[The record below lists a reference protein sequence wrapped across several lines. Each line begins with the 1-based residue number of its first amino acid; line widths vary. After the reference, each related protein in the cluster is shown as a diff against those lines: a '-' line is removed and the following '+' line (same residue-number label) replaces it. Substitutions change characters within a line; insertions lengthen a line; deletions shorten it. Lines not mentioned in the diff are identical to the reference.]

1 MFAFRL
7 KLAEERKV
15 ARSGSVES
23 RARMRR
29 KSSQKSRELDLVW
42 VVAAIASLAVTLL
55 ILGLRGQGSLEWLEL
70 LSYDWMMRLRP
81 DEKPD
86 RRILVVGITEQDL
99 HNRGGLLQFPDG
111 VYADLL
117 AKIRQ
122 SQPRAIGLDIYR
134 DTPIEPGH
142 AEFVRELKQ
151 NDRIFGITK
160 LGDATQPTIPPPKT
174 LPPDRIGFNEVVI
187 DRDGI
192 IRRALLFQPGDTGIS
207 IPSLSLQLAW
217 RYLLDEK
224 VEIKSSPQ
232 NPNEMQLGKTVFT
245 RLLPNDGGYIN
256 SDANSYMVLLN
267 YRGGVKTIP
276 TVSLG
281 AIMAGQVPPEQI
293 RGRIVLIGNIA
304 ESGKDFFNTPLSAG
318 QVEGRMPGVIVH
330 AQMVSLY
337 LDAAYGKRPLFW
349 FWPEI
354 AEGFWVLG
362 WSVWGGILAVRSRS
376 PLFLGTVVP
385 ISLAGLVGFCFLI
398 FLQNGWI
405 PLLPPILGFT
415 LTLGSGI
422 AYSAQQAQRQ
432 QQMVM
437 RLLGQ
442 STSPEIADTLWQRRD
457 ELLKNGRLP
466 GQQLTATLLF
476 TDIKGFSSI
485 SERYSPEQVL
495 NWLNEY
501 LDAMAQLVQ
510 KHQGIINKFTG
521 DGIMAVFGVPIP
533 HELAHEIQRDATNAV
548 DCAIAMEETLS
559 TLNQQWQREGL
570 PEVQMRV
577 GIFTGPVVVGSL
589 GSPIRLEYGVIGD
602 GVNIAS
608 RLESLDK
615 DRQPCGC
622 RILIAQQTKD
632 CLPEGYEIESWGS
645 TSLKGKAIQ
654 VEVFRVVGRT
664 S

>member
-1 MFAFRL
+1 MT
-7 KLAEERKV
+7 
-15 ARSGSVES
+15 
-23 RARMRR
+23 R
-29 KSSQKSRELDLVW
+29 KSSQKRRELDLVG
-42 VVAAIASLAVTLL
+42 VVAAIASLVVTLL

-81 DEKPD
+81 DETPD
-86 RRILVVGITEQDL
+86 RRILVIGITEQDV
-99 HNRGGLLQFPDG
+99 HDRGGLLQQSDG
-111 VYADLL
+111 LYAELL
-117 AKIRQ
+117 EKLRQ
-122 SQPRAIGLDIYR
+122 SHPRAIGLDIYR

-142 AEFVRELKQ
+142 AAFVEALQK
-151 NDRIFGITK
+151 NDRVIGITR
-160 LGDATQPTIPPPKT
+160 LGDAIQPTIPPPKT
-174 LPPDRIGFNEVVI
+174 LPPDRIGFNELVV

-192 IRRALLFQPGDTGIS
+192 IRRALLFQEGDVKGTS
-207 IPSLSLQLAW
+207 FASLSLELAW
-217 RYLLDEK
+217 RYLQDENI
-224 VEIKSSPQ
+224 EIKASPK
-232 NPNEMQLGKTVFT
+232 NPNDMQWGKTTIT
-245 RLLPNDGGYIN
+245 RLLSNDGGYIN
-256 SDANSYMVLLN
+256 SDANSYAVMLN
-267 YRGGVKTIP
+267 YRGGIKTIP

-281 AIMAGQVPPEQI
+281 AMMADQVPPEQI
-293 RGRIVLIGNIA
+293 RDRIVLIGNVA
-304 ESGKDFFNTPLSAG
+304 ESGRDFFNTPLSAKRS
-318 QVEGRMPGVIVH
+318 EGLMAGVIVH

-349 FWPEI
+349 FWPEM

-385 ISLAGLVGFCFLI
+385 ISLAGLVGFCFFI
-398 FLQNGWI
+398 FLQSGWI
-405 PLLPPILGFT
+405 PIVPPILGFV

-422 AYSAQQAQRQ
+422 AYSAQQAQKQ

-457 ELLKNGRLP
+457 ELLQNGKLP

-476 TDIKGFSSI
+476 TDIRGFSAI
-485 SERYSPEQVL
+485 AEQYSPEQVL

-501 LDAMAQLVQ
+501 LDTMAQLVQ

-533 HELAHEIQRDATNAV
+533 HEQPFEIQQDARNAV
-548 DCAIAMEETLS
+548 DCAIAMEQALAS
-559 TLNQQWQREGL
+559 LNRGWQTQGL

-608 RLESLDK
+608 RLESFDK
-615 DRQPCGC
+615 DRQPSAC
-622 RILIAQQTKD
+622 RILIAQQTRD
-632 CLPEGYEIESWGS
+632 CLLEDYRVESWGAFP
-645 TSLKGKAIQ
+645 LKGKAVQ
-654 VEVFRVVGRT
+654 VEVYRVLGLESRGDRG
-664 S
+664 